1 MEFLQESKYHNLC
14 LMIYLLLKKR
24 PKSDGFFI
32 QKRLEGD
39 KPQTNFFDPIS
50 KMKLATFSSL
60 HKTKIFKTKNNV
72 TALKSSNDLFGKV
85 AILAK
90 KRSVDMRSPFKYPLV
105 TLPLAQAE
113 MDGTLKKT
121 AKSVLLIKLK
131 EEWLQLKSYHQIII

>member
-1 MEFLQESKYHNLC
+1 
-14 LMIYLLLKKR
+14 
-24 PKSDGFFI
+24 
-32 QKRLEGD
+32 
-39 KPQTNFFDPIS
+39 
-50 KMKLATFSSL
+50 MKLATFSSL

-72 TALKSSNDLFGKV
+72 IALKSSNDPFGKV
-85 AILAK
+85 AIIAQ
-90 KRSVDMRSPFKYPLV
+90 KRSVDMRSLFKYPLV